1 MYNWWNCNNRFYI
14 IVRQTYLNLKIKIPN
29 ELITIKIF
37 YIKINLFLEIIINR
51 NIPYPPNFNIIEA
64 KVIDT

>member
-1 MYNWWNCNNRFYI
+1 M
-14 IVRQTYLNLKIKIPN
+14 RQTYLNLKIKIPN

>member
-1 MYNWWNCNNRFYI
+1 MIDFISYWDKHI
-14 IVRQTYLNLKIKIPN
+14 LILKLIKIPN

-37 YIKINLFLEIIINR
+37 CIKINLLLEIIINR

>member
-1 MYNWWNCNNRFYI
+1 MIDFISYWDKHI
-14 IVRQTYLNLKIKIPN
+14 LILKLIKIPN

-37 YIKINLFLEIIINR
+37 CIKINLFLEIIINR